1 MAMYYQQPFRNHSE
15 KKSSRTVSVTGEN
28 TIDAQPD
35 LAIAQI
41 GAVTSDKELTEAQ
54 RKNTEIS
61 TAILNSFKQNGIAEK
76 DIQTSTYQIYPQ
88 YDYVDGKQMFKG
100 YEVRQVFSVKVRDI
114 EKIGE
119 IIDDAVQSGANIIER
134 IQFAVAEPQAYYQR
148 ALSNAYQDAFKKAQ
162 VLAKSSGATLNPMP
176 LEITEDSTVPMIPR
190 PGKAFVLAAESTAPV
205 QPGEVGITARLT
217 VKFKLMK

>member
-1 MAMYYQQPFRNHSE
+1 MYYQPPYRNHPE
-15 KKSSRTVSVTGEN
+15 KKSSRTVSVTGEK

-61 TAILNSFKQNGIAEK
+61 TAILNSFKRNGIAEK

-88 YDYVDGKQMFKG
+88 YDYIDGKQVFKG
-100 YEVRQVFSVKVRDI
+100 YEVRQVFTVKIRDI
-114 EKIGE
+114 DKIGE

-134 IQFAVAEPQAYYQR
+134 VQFAVAEPQMYYQQ
-148 ALSNAYQDAFKKAQ
+148 ALAKAYEDAFKKAR
-162 VLAKSSGATLNPMP
+162 VLAKASGTTLNPQP
-176 LEITEDSTVPMIPR
+176 LEIIEDSSIPMIPR
-190 PGKAFVLAAESTAPV
+190 PGKAFVLSAESTAPV
-205 QPGEVGITARLT
+205 QPGEVGISARLT
-217 VKFKLMK
+217 VKYKLMK

>member
-1 MAMYYQQPFRNHSE
+1 MYYQDPYRNHHPE
-15 KKSSRTVSVTGEN
+15 KKSSRTVSVTGEK
-28 TIDAQPD
+28 TIDVQPD
-35 LAIAQI
+35 MAIAQI

-88 YDYVDGKQMFKG
+88 YDYIDGKQMFKG
-100 YEVRQVFSVKVRDI
+100 YEVRQVFSVKIRAI

-134 IQFAVAEPQAYYQR
+134 VQFAVAEPEVYYQQ
-148 ALSNAYQDAFKKAQ
+148 ALKKAYNDAFKKAQ
-162 VLAKSSGATLNPMP
+162 VLAKSSGTTLNPLP
-176 LEITEDSTVPMIPR
+176 LEINEDSSIPMIPR

-217 VKFKLMK
+217 VKYKLMK